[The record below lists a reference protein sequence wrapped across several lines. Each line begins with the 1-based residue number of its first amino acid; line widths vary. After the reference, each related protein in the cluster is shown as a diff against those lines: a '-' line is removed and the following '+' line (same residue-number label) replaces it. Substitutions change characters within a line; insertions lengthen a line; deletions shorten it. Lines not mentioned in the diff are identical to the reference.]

1 LKILTLK
8 EAETMKKVR
17 WIVLGFVVMA
27 FVAGCGTKPQQE
39 IDAATAAMNAV
50 IAEGLGKYAPE
61 DEKKLKDA
69 MAAVNEELKVQEG
82 KTFKNFDKTK
92 QLLADLNKMVADMKA
107 ALPAKKEKAKQE
119 AMAAMEAAKAALE
132 EAKKALAK
140 APKGKGTAAD
150 IAALQGDLKGAEGML
165 PEVQSLIEK
174 EEYLAAVTKANAIKD
189 KAAGIG
195 DQVKKALEKVQGMK
209 APAKK

>member
-1 LKILTLK
+1 
-8 EAETMKKVR
+8 MKRAR

-69 MAAVNEELKVQEG
+69 MAAVNEELKIQEG
-82 KTFKNFDKTK
+82 KTFKNYDKTK
-92 QLLADLNKMVADMKA
+92 QMLADLTKMVADMKA
-107 ALPAKKEKAKQE
+107 ALPAKKEKAKQ
-119 AMAAMEAAKAALE
+119 AALAALEAAKAALAD
-132 EAKKALAK
+132 AKKALAK

-150 IAALQGDLKGAEGML
+150 IAALQGDVKGAEGML
-165 PEVQSLIEK
+165 PEVQALIEK
-174 EEYLAAVTKANAIKD
+174 EDYQAAVTKANAIKD
-189 KAAGIG
+189 KAAGVG
-195 DQVKKALEKVQGMK
+195 DQVMKALEKGKGMK
-209 APAKK
+209 PPAKK

>member
-1 LKILTLK
+1 
-8 EAETMKKVR
+8 MKRVR
-17 WIVLGFVVMA
+17 WIVVVFVVMA

-39 IDAATAAMNAV
+39 IDATTAAVNAL
-50 IAEGLGKYAPE
+50 ISAGLGKYAPD

-69 MAAVNEELKVQEG
+69 MAALNEELKVQEG

-174 EEYLAAVTKANAIKD
+174 EEYLAAVTKANAIKE